1 MAFDS
6 FRDFVNALDK
16 AGELKRISQPVATE
30 LEITEIADREMK
42 LPGGGKALLFEKPT
56 VNGVVSPFPVAINT
70 LGSHKRM
77 AMSMGANSVD
87 EVANELGALMKA
99 KPPTSFKEA
108 IKLLSLA
115 LDLRHAK
122 PKTVKSGSCKDVIHK
137 FDAPTSR
144 KEPWPKAIDIL
155 GSAGVSPAV
164 SGVLAGNTSSNK
176 QVVGETPTTAPE
188 TGALPTLLNLPILKC
203 WPLDGGRFITLPCVV
218 TRDPDTGERNLGMYR
233 IQIYD
238 DKTTGM
244 HWQLQKVAARHGR
257 RYYERGERM
266 PVAIFIGGDPMFPFA
281 ATAPLP
287 DGLDEF
293 LLAGYLRKKS
303 VEMIKCETNDL
314 EVPANADFVIEG
326 YIDPTEPLRD
336 EGPFGDHTGYYTLP
350 EPYPVFHVTAITHR
364 KDAVYP
370 ATIVGI
376 PPMEDF
382 YIGGASVKLFLPIF
396 KMNFPEIVD
405 IALPAEGV
413 FHNLVF
419 VSIKK
424 TYPMQ
429 AYKIMH
435 GLWGMGQMMFTKYI
449 VVVDAGVNVHN
460 TSEVLFHLTANT
472 DPQRDSIFTKGPS
485 DVLDHATSEIAS
497 GSKLGIDATKKIP
510 GEGFKRAWPPLI
522 KMDESVKAKVEK
534 LFGGTGR

>member
-6 FRDFVNALDK
+6 FRDFVNQLDR
-16 AGELKRISQPVATE
+16 AGELKRIARPVATE

-42 LPGGGKALLFEKPT
+42 RPGGGRALLFEQPT
-56 VNGVVSPFPVAINT
+56 INGVVSPFPVAINT
-70 LGSHKRM
+70 LGSHRRM
-77 AMSMGANSVD
+77 ALSMGADSVD
-87 EVANELGALMKA
+87 AVAAELGALMKA

-108 IKLLSLA
+108 IKLLGLA

-122 PKTVKSGSCKDVIHK
+122 PKTVKSGACQEVVQKYE
-137 FDAPTSR
+137 APASR
-144 KEPWPKAIDIL
+144 TEPWPKAADIL
-155 GSAGVSPAV
+155 KVGPAASRSTSPGKTDPPAV
-164 SGVLAGNTSSNK
+164 C
-176 QVVGETPTTAPE
+176 
-188 TGALPTLLNLPILKC
+188 PTLLNLPILKC
-203 WPLDGGRFITLPCVV
+203 WPLDGGRFVTLPCVV

-238 DKTTGM
+238 DRSTGV

-257 RYYERGERM
+257 RYYETGQRM

-303 VEMIKCETNDL
+303 VELVKCLTNDL

-326 YIDPTEPLRD
+326 YVDPTEPLRE

-350 EPYPVFHVTAITHR
+350 EPYPVLHITAITHR

-435 GLWGMGQMMFTKYI
+435 GLWGMGQMMFSKYI
-449 VVVDAGVNVHN
+449 IVVDDDVNVHN
-460 TSEVLFHLTANT
+460 TSEVLFRLCANT

-497 GSKLGIDATKKIP
+497 GSKLGIDATKKIS
-510 GEGFKRAWPPLI
+510 GEGFKRPWPPLI
-522 KMDESVKAKVEK
+522 KMDEAVKAKVDK
-534 LFGGTGR
+534 LIDKSEGG